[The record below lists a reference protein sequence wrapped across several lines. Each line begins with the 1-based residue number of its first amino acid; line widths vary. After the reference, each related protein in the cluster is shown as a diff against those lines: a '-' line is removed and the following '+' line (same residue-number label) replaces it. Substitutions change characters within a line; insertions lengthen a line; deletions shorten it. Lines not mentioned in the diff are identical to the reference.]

1 MSDLLDLESPELDT
15 AAYLRQ
21 LAAEADGVAMLP
33 GPRGNRLR
41 AIADLMDAIDEQAR
55 VAAAAEAVRD
65 LHAGTFGG
73 G

>member
-1 MSDLLDLESPELDT
+1 MSDLESPELDT
-15 AAYLRQ
+15 AAYLRS
-21 LAAEADGVAMLP
+21 LAAEADGLEMLP

-41 AIADLMDAIDEQAR
+41 SIAELMDAIDAQAR
-55 VAAAAEAVRD
+55 IASAAEAVRD

>member
-1 MSDLLDLESPELDT
+1 MSDILAFESPELD
-15 AAYLRQ
+15 AATYLRS
-21 LAAEADGVAMLP
+21 LAAEADGVEMLL

-55 VAAAAEAVRD
+55 IASAAEAVRD
-65 LHAGTFGG
+65 LHAREYGG